1 MQSLNIGYP
10 IQASQK
16 CNLIPVS
23 MEFPSDLETPVSIYM
38 RFMDRPCSFLLESA
52 ESVGVWGRYSFIC
65 TNPMLTIKNINN
77 KNYIKYRTGEQ
88 KIIDG
93 NPADCL
99 RNILSRFNC
108 SSQAPISNLPPFTG
122 GAVGF
127 FGYDVIRH
135 FEKLENMPVDDIQLP
150 DAHFAVFDEVIV
162 FDHFR
167 HKIIIIVNAVDN
179 GFFER
184 DYARALARAKQIY
197 EEINTL
203 RWKTVNNVH
212 SGMKLKECISKDC
225 EKQTDNVFETNMSKE
240 DFISKVSR
248 AKEYI
253 MNGDIF
259 QVVLSQRFKKTF
271 SREEL
276 NCFDVYR
283 ALRMFNPSPYMFFLN
298 YTDYCI
304 SGASPEMLA
313 KITGDK
319 LETCPIAGTR
329 KRGDTDEEDKSIE
342 YGLIAD
348 EKENAEHMMLVDLS
362 RNDAGRV
369 CRFGTVKVD
378 ELKKIHKFSH
388 VMHMVSRVTG
398 TLREDKD
405 VFDALTALIP
415 AGTLSGA
422 PKIRAMEIIDELEPT
437 KRGIYGGTTGYFSF
451 NGNADTC
458 ITIRTLVMKK
468 TQKTIDAYI
477 QTGAGIVMDSEP
489 EKEYEETLNKAKAMM
504 KALEMAGEMF

>member
-1 MQSLNIGYP
+1 MQFLSIDNSNRKSL
-10 IQASQK
+10 K

-23 MEFPSDLETPVSIYM
+23 MEFASDLETPVSIYM
-38 RFMDRPCSFLLESA
+38 RFMDRPYSFLLESA
-52 ESVGVWGRYSFIC
+52 ESAGVWGRYSFIC
-65 TNPMLTIKNINN
+65 TNPMLTIKNIKN
-77 KNYIKYRTGEQ
+77 KNYIKYRTGEE
-88 KIIDG
+88 KIMDG
-93 NPADCL
+93 NPAECL
-99 RNILSRFNC
+99 RNILSGFNC
-108 SSQAPISNLPPFTG
+108 SAQSYVSNLPPFTG

-127 FGYDVIRH
+127 FAYDVIRH
-135 FEKLENMPVDDIQLP
+135 FEKLENLPVDDVQLP

-162 FDHFR
+162 FDHFT
-167 HKIIIIVNAVDN
+167 HKMIIVVNAVNN
-179 GFFER
+179 GVFER
-184 DYARALARAKQIY
+184 DYARALSRAKQIY

-203 RWKTVNNVH
+203 KWKAINTIPKIKD
-212 SGMKLKECISKDC
+212 GTYMSKDRKPK
-225 EKQTDNVFETNMSKE
+225 EEDEFETNITKKE
-240 DFISKVSR
+240 FISKVYR

-259 QVVLSQRFKKTF
+259 QVVLSRRFKKTF
-271 SREEL
+271 SSRQM
-276 NCFDVYR
+276 NCFDAYR
-283 ALRMFNPSPYMFFLN
+283 ALRMLNPSPYMFYLN
-298 YTDYCI
+298 YPDYCI
-304 SGASPEMLA
+304 CGASPEMLV
-313 KITGDK
+313 KISQNR

-329 KRGDTDEEDKSIE
+329 KRGNTDEEDKHIE
-342 YGLIAD
+342 AGLTED

-369 CRFGTVKVD
+369 CKFGTVKVE

-451 NGNADTC
+451 NGNVDTC
-458 ITIRTLVMKK
+458 ITIRTIVMKK
-468 TQKTIDAYI
+468 NSDTIDAYI
-477 QTGAGIVMDSEP
+477 QTGAGIVMDSEA
-489 EKEYEETLNKAKAMM
+489 EKEYEETLNKAKAMI
-504 KALEMAGEMF
+504 KALEMAGDMF